1 MHMRPVRSKGSGQP
15 CACML
20 TPCLPEKNRSALAL
34 HMFVP
39 AADMINLLTAHSTA
53 CFSVG
58 EPQY

>member
-1 MHMRPVRSKGSGQP
+1 MHMHPVRGKGSGQP
-15 CACML
+15 YACM
-20 TPCLPEKNRSALAL
+20 PSSCVPETKRSA
-34 HMFVP
+34 HVFP